1 MEGVSFSLKDK
12 IALITGASRGIGEA
26 IAHVFA
32 QNGATV
38 ILVSRKQEPLDAV
51 AKAIEAD
58 GGKAVAIATHCG
70 RAEEIHALMERV
82 KSEFGRL
89 DVLVNNAGT
98 NLALGPCTDF
108 TEIMYDKVMALN
120 TKGPFLLSQ
129 HAVGM
134 MIEQGGGSIINIS
147 STAGIKAT
155 PTQVVYSMSKFA
167 MIGMTKGM
175 AAEFGQYGVRVNSVA
190 PGLVETKLSQAL
202 IDNPEVLKRVTS
214 TSPLRRHGQPM
225 EIAGAA
231 LYLASDASAFTTGQV
246 IVCDGGST
254 A

>member
-1 MEGVSFSLKDK
+1 MEGVSFSLADK

-38 ILVSRKQEPLDAV
+38 LLVSRRQEPLDAV
-51 AKAIEAD
+51 AKAIEKD

-70 RAEEIHALMERV
+70 RAEEIKALMERV

-89 DVLVNNAGT
+89 DILVNNAGT
-98 NLALGPCTDF
+98 NLALGPCTEF
-108 TEIMYDKVMALN
+108 TEIMFDKVMALN

-129 HAVGM
+129 HAIHM
-134 MIEQGGGSIINIS
+134 MTEQGGGSIINVA
-147 STAGIKAT
+147 STAGLKGSAG
-155 PTQVVYSMSKFA
+155 QVVYSMSKFA
-167 MIGMTKGM
+167 MIAMTKGM
-175 AAEFGQYGVRVNSVA
+175 AAEFGRSGIRVNAIA

-202 IDNPEVLKRVTS
+202 IENPEVLKRTHS
-214 TSPLRRHGQPM
+214 SHPMGRHGQPM
-225 EIAGAA
+225 EMAGAA
-231 LYLASDASAFTTGQV
+231 LYLASDASSFTNGEV
-246 IVCDGGST
+246 IVCDGGSI